1 MDFLHEFEQNL
12 VFVENVESF
21 RETAAYQ
28 NFVGRWSL
36 AVYYQIRFQE
46 IALPVE
52 LAMEREEFLSNDTE
66 DTSDTGGREIDI
78 EANKHRLLAT
88 KTVITALE
96 KCWNPSIFLEALL
109 HRFWKL
115 TLQIIARYCTAV
127 TSTIS
132 SLSSENSGVSVRQSG
147 VNATNPS
154 NTKMLTTDGNNQPM
168 LTKTEDLA
176 TMQAKKGHSRSASDQ
191 TTSADAEAAGEEKRL
206 RDIEAQKQR
215 LVSVYLD
222 LSVFCQYLRSTFF
235 EEIVTPMIHEL
246 TEPLKL
252 SLRTALLEG
261 CDKLLLLQPSLTE
274 LIVKTVVSKSTPHL
288 KSVSDIP
295 RLYRRTNR
303 EIPSKPCPYVVS
315 TILPVQEFFTKNSI
329 CDKGMLHEWSI
340 QILSAVADDFLII
353 VSEVLAAVQKMEE
366 SLRRLKRVRDS
377 KAGGAAGADKSNQD
391 NSLKISDDDKIRLQL
406 YVDVKHFILQMEK
419 GLGVTRNE
427 VKSVLDLEAL
437 VKEATKSCFDDYIV
451 KIGDSDI

>member
-1 MDFLHEFEQNL
+1 M
-12 VFVENVESF
+12 
-21 RETAAYQ
+21 
-28 NFVGRWSL
+28 
-36 AVYYQIRFQE
+36 
-46 IALPVE
+46 
-52 LAMEREEFLSNDTE
+52 
-66 DTSDTGGREIDI
+66 
-78 EANKHRLLAT
+78 
-88 KTVITALE
+88 
-96 KCWNPSIFLEALL
+96 
-109 HRFWKL
+109 
-115 TLQIIARYCTAV
+115 
-127 TSTIS
+127 
-132 SLSSENSGVSVRQSG
+132 
-147 VNATNPS
+147 
-154 NTKMLTTDGNNQPM
+154 
-168 LTKTEDLA
+168 
-176 TMQAKKGHSRSASDQ
+176 
-191 TTSADAEAAGEEKRL
+191 
-206 RDIEAQKQR
+206 
-215 LVSVYLD
+215 
-222 LSVFCQYLRSTFF
+222 
-235 EEIVTPMIHEL
+235 
-246 TEPLKL
+246 
-252 SLRTALLEG
+252 
-261 CDKLLLLQPSLTE
+261 LLLQPSLTE

-329 CDKGMLHEWSI
+329 CDKGRLHEWSI

-377 KAGGAAGADKSNQD
+377 KAGGAAGVEKSNQD
-391 NSLKISDDDKIRLQL
+391 NSLKISDDDKIRLQM